1 MKNNYRHFIL
11 LNSAMLCI
19 STSGALGRFIS
30 LPPPLTIWSRA
41 VVAFILL
48 LGYLLLKKKR
58 IRINYQKEGGATILS
73 GILMAGHWVTY
84 FFALQW
90 SSVAIGMLSLFT
102 YPMVTVLLEPFFFD
116 LRYQKR
122 HLLLGLMIM
131 AGVYFLVP
139 SFELDNTVT
148 QGVLMGILS
157 SICYSVRNLL
167 MKQKI
172 TSINSSVLM
181 LYQMGVTLIILLP
194 AIVKFEVNS
203 YITNLPYILILGVL
217 TTAIGHTLFLNSF
230 KKFSIGT
237 VSIMSGIQPIYGI
250 LLGFLF
256 LNEIPSG
263 RSIIGGILIILTVLI
278 EQKSTQAAS
287 KNKYI

>member
-1 MKNNYRHFIL
+1 MLKSNSLHFFL
-11 LNSAMLCI
+11 LNCAMVCI

-41 VVAFILL
+41 LIAFVLL
-48 LGYLLLKKKR
+48 LGFVFWKKKR
-58 IRINYQKEGGATILS
+58 ILLNFKHEGVPTMLS

-102 YPMVTVLLEPFFFD
+102 YPMITVLIEPLFFD
-116 LRYQKR
+116 ISYQKR
-122 HLLLGLMIM
+122 HLLLGLMIL
-131 AGVYFLVP
+131 AGVYFLAP
-139 SFELDNTVT
+139 SFELNNTVT

-157 SICYSVRNLL
+157 SVCYALRNIL

-172 TSINSSVLM
+172 ATIDGSVLM

-194 AIVKFEVNS
+194 ALVYFETSS
-203 YITNLPYILILGVL
+203 YTTNLPYLLILGVL
-217 TTAIGHTLFLNSF
+217 TTAVGHTLFLNSF
-230 KKFSIGT
+230 KNFSIGT

-250 LLGFLF
+250 LIGIFFLS
-256 LNEIPSG
+256 EIPSG
-263 RSIIGGILIILTVLI
+263 RSIIGGLLIILTVLI
-278 EQKSTQAAS
+278 EQKSTRTTPE
-287 KNKYI
+287 K

>member
-19 STSGALGRFIS
+19 STSGALGRFVS

-41 VVAFILL
+41 VVAFFLL

-58 IRINYQKEGGATILS
+58 IRINFQKEGGATILS
-73 GILMAGHWVTY
+73 GILIAGHWVTY

-102 YPMVTVLLEPFFFD
+102 YPMITVLLEPFFFD

-122 HLLLGLMIM
+122 HLILGLMIM
-131 AGVYFLVP
+131 AGVYFLTP
-139 SFELDNTVT
+139 SFELDNTAT

-172 TSINSSVLM
+172 TSINGSVLM

-203 YITNLPYILILGVL
+203 YATNLPYILILGVL
-217 TTAIGHTLFLNSF
+217 TTAVGHTLFLNSF

-256 LNEIPSG
+256 LNEIPSL
-263 RSIIGGILIILTVLI
+263 RSIIGGVLIILTVLI

>member
-1 MKNNYRHFIL
+1 MM
-11 LNSAMLCI
+11 LNSAILCI
-19 STSGALGRFIS
+19 STSGTLGRFIS

-41 VVAFILL
+41 FIAFILL
-48 LGYLLLKKKR
+48 LAYILFKKKR
-58 IRINYQKEGGATILS
+58 IRVNFQKEGVATIIS

-102 YPMVTVLLEPFFFD
+102 YPMITILLEPFFFD
-116 LRYQKR
+116 LGYQKR

-139 SFELDNTVT
+139 SFEFENTVT
-148 QGVLMGILS
+148 QGVLMGIIS

-172 TSINSSVLM
+172 TSINGSVLM
-181 LYQMGVTLIILLP
+181 LYQMGITLIILLP
-194 AIVKFEVNS
+194 AVVKFEINS
-203 YITNLPYILILGVL
+203 YTTDLPYIMILGVL
-217 TTAIGHTLFLNSF
+217 TTAVGHTLFLNSF
-230 KKFSIGT
+230 KNFSIGS
-237 VSIMSGIQPIYGI
+237 VSIMSGVQPIYGI
-250 LLGFLF
+250 LLGYLF
-256 LNEIPSG
+256 LNEIPS
-263 RSIIGGILIILTVLI
+263 RRIIIGGILIILTVLI
-278 EQKSTQAAS
+278 EQKSTKAAS

>member
-1 MKNNYRHFIL
+1 MV
-11 LNSAMLCI
+11 CI

-41 VVAFILL
+41 LIAFVLL
-48 LGYLLLKKKR
+48 LGFVFWKKKR
-58 IRINYQKEGGATILS
+58 ILLNFKHEGVPTMLS

-102 YPMVTVLLEPFFFD
+102 YPMITVLIEPLFFD
-116 LRYQKR
+116 ISYQKR
-122 HLLLGLMIM
+122 HLLLGLMIL
-131 AGVYFLVP
+131 AGVYFLAP
-139 SFELDNTVT
+139 SFELNNTVT

-157 SICYSVRNLL
+157 SVCYALRNIL

-172 TSINSSVLM
+172 ATIDGSVLM

-194 AIVKFEVNS
+194 ALVYFETSS
-203 YITNLPYILILGVL
+203 YTTNLPYLLILGVL
-217 TTAIGHTLFLNSF
+217 TTAVGHTLFLNSF
-230 KKFSIGT
+230 KNFSIGT

-250 LLGFLF
+250 LIGIFFLS
-256 LNEIPSG
+256 EIPSG
-263 RSIIGGILIILTVLI
+263 RSIIGGLLIILTVLI
-278 EQKSTQAAS
+278 EQKSTRTTPE
-287 KNKYI
+287 K

>member
-1 MKNNYRHFIL
+1 MLKSNSLHFFL
-11 LNSAMLCI
+11 LNCAMVCI

-41 VVAFILL
+41 LIAFVLL
-48 LGYLLLKKKR
+48 FGFVFWKKKR
-58 IRINYQKEGGATILS
+58 ILLNFKHEGVPTMLS

-102 YPMVTVLLEPFFFD
+102 YPMITVLLEPLFFD
-116 LRYQKR
+116 ISYQKR
-122 HLLLGLMIM
+122 HLLLGLMIL
-131 AGVYFLVP
+131 AGVYFLAP
-139 SFELDNTVT
+139 SFELNNTVT

-157 SICYSVRNLL
+157 SVCYALRNIL

-172 TSINSSVLM
+172 ATIDGSVLM

-194 AIVKFEVNS
+194 ALVYFETSS
-203 YITNLPYILILGVL
+203 YTTNLPYLLILGVL
-217 TTAIGHTLFLNSF
+217 TTAVGHTLFLNSF
-230 KKFSIGT
+230 KNFSIGT

-250 LLGFLF
+250 LIGIFFLS
-256 LNEIPSG
+256 EIPSG
-263 RSIIGGILIILTVLI
+263 RSIIGGLLIILTVLI
-278 EQKSTQAAS
+278 EQKSTRTTPE
-287 KNKYI
+287 K

>member
-41 VVAFILL
+41 VVAFFLL

-58 IRINYQKEGGATILS
+58 IRINFQKEGGATILS
-73 GILMAGHWVTY
+73 GILIAGHWVTY

-102 YPMVTVLLEPFFFD
+102 YPMITVLLEPFFFD

-122 HLLLGLMIM
+122 HLILGLMIM
-131 AGVYFLVP
+131 AGVYFLTP
-139 SFELDNTVT
+139 SFELDNTAT

-172 TSINSSVLM
+172 TSINGSVLM

-203 YITNLPYILILGVL
+203 YATNLPYILILGVL
-217 TTAIGHTLFLNSF
+217 TTAVGHTLFLNSF

-256 LNEIPSG
+256 LNEIPSL
-263 RSIIGGILIILTVLI
+263 RSIIGGVLIILTVLI

>member
-1 MKNNYRHFIL
+1 
-11 LNSAMLCI
+11 MLCI
-19 STSGALGRFIS
+19 STSGTLGRFIS

-41 VVAFILL
+41 FVAFILL
-48 LGYLLLKKKR
+48 LAYILLKKKR
-58 IRINYQKEGGATILS
+58 IRVNFQKEGLATIIS

-102 YPMVTVLLEPFFFD
+102 YPMITVLIEPFFFD
-116 LRYQKR
+116 LGYQKR

-148 QGVLMGILS
+148 QGVLMGIIS

-172 TSINSSVLM
+172 TSINGSVLM
-181 LYQMGVTLIILLP
+181 LYQMGITLIILLP
-194 AIVKFEVNS
+194 AIVKFEMDS
-203 YITNLPYILILGVL
+203 YTTNLPYIMILGVL
-217 TTAIGHTLFLNSF
+217 TTAVGHTLFLNSF
-230 KKFSIGT
+230 KNFSIGT
-237 VSIMSGIQPIYGI
+237 VSIMSGVQPIYGI
-250 LLGFLF
+250 LLGYLF

-278 EQKSTQAAS
+278 EQQNTQATS
-287 KNKYI
+287 ENKYI

>member
-1 MKNNYRHFIL
+1 
-11 LNSAMLCI
+11 MLCI
-19 STSGALGRFIS
+19 STSGTLGRFIS

-41 VVAFILL
+41 FVAFILL
-48 LGYLLLKKKR
+48 LAYILLKKKR
-58 IRINYQKEGGATILS
+58 IRVNFQKEGVATIIS

-102 YPMVTVLLEPFFFD
+102 YPMITVLIEPFFFD
-116 LRYQKR
+116 LGYQKR

-148 QGVLMGILS
+148 QGVLMGIIS

-167 MKQKI
+167 MKKKI
-172 TSINSSVLM
+172 TSINGSVLM
-181 LYQMGVTLIILLP
+181 LYQMGITLIILLP
-194 AIVKFEVNS
+194 AIVKFEMNS
-203 YITNLPYILILGVL
+203 YTTNLPYIMILGVL
-217 TTAIGHTLFLNSF
+217 TTAVGHTLFLNSF
-230 KKFSIGT
+230 KNFSIGT
-237 VSIMSGIQPIYGI
+237 VSIMSGVQPIYGI
-250 LLGFLF
+250 LLGYLF
-256 LNEIPSG
+256 LNEIPS
-263 RSIIGGILIILTVLI
+263 RRIIIGGILIILTVLI
-278 EQKSTQAAS
+278 EQKSTKAAS

>member
-1 MKNNYRHFIL
+1 
-11 LNSAMLCI
+11 MLCI

-41 VVAFILL
+41 AVAFILL

-58 IRINYQKEGGATILS
+58 ILINFQKEGGATILS

-102 YPMVTVLLEPFFFD
+102 YPMVTVLLEPFFFN

-122 HLLLGLMIM
+122 HFLLGLMIM
-131 AGVYFLVP
+131 AGVYFLTP
-139 SFELDNTVT
+139 SFELDNTAT

-172 TSINSSVLM
+172 TSINGSVLM

-203 YITNLPYILILGVL
+203 YATNLPYILILGVL
-217 TTAIGHTLFLNSF
+217 TTAVGHTLFLNSF

-256 LNEIPSG
+256 LNEIPSL
-263 RSIIGGILIILTVLI
+263 RSIIGGVLIILTVLI